1 MSNQTFR
8 CSQCNE
14 HKPITTGSSAG
25 FAQDDKGNKIC
36 YACCAIQ
43 DKQWM
48 KDHNT
53 ITLYL
58 TIDNPHRQVGFW
70 SRGKITNWP
79 GTLEYQAHIRK
90 GYHNWAGVQYSV
102 WFKDDTGQ
110 VWYGRQVG
118 NDTQLC
124 HCRKIKGIIPLSDI
138 KINHYKF

>member
-1 MSNQTFR
+1 MLNQVQTFL

-48 KDHNT
+48 QDHNT

-58 TIDNPHRQVGFW
+58 TINEPEPFYQRVRQGYW
-70 SRGKITNWP
+70 AKGKVTNWP
-79 GTLEYQAHIRK
+79 GSLSYPCTIKAGK
-90 GYHNWAGVQYSV
+90 HNWARVQYSI
-102 WFKDDTGQ
+102 WFTDDTGQ
-110 VWYGRQVG
+110 RWYGRQVG
-118 NDTQLC
+118 NNTQLC
-124 HCRKIKGIIPLSDI
+124 HCRKLKT
-138 KINHYKF
+138 